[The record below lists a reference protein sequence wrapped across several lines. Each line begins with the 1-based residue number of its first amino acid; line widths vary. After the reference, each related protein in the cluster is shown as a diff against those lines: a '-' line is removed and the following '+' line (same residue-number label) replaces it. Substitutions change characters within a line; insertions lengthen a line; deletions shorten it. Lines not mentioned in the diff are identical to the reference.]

1 MSKFAPVNE
10 NELIEY
16 AKIQLGQGAITINVT
31 PDQARVRLRQAFD
44 LFNEYH
50 YSATE
55 KTFIAQQLTQEDQDR
70 GFVITPEAVINV
82 TRVLSFD
89 GSYKSDS
96 DLLWFPGGMNPMS
109 GWIDSG
115 ISGGFGNL
123 DPGVGPYGVSG
134 GITLYLMDLQ
144 KANYESI
151 LYPEDVARY
160 NEHTHRLYPQVSRKK
175 LVPGLFLVYEA
186 YSVLE
191 KLNVPSVYNNNW
203 LKEYYTAL
211 LGMQWGNN
219 LTKELDPTFGTN
231 TTRINGQGILD
242 RYTRLEERL
251 RKEVMDQYSTP
262 PMMVI
267 G

>member
-1 MSKFAPVNE
+1 MSKFAPTNE
-10 NELIEY
+10 QELMEF
-16 AKIQLGQGAITINVT
+16 AKIQLGQGAIVINVT
-31 PDQARVRLRQAFD
+31 PDQLRTRLRQAFD

-55 KTFIAQQLTQEDQDR
+55 MTFIAQEIVQEDQDR
-70 GFVITPEAVINV
+70 GFLITPDAVMNV

-96 DLLWFPGGMNPMS
+96 DLMWFPGGMNPMS

-115 ISGGFGNL
+115 ISGGYGNL
-123 DPGVGPYGVSG
+123 DPGVGPYGVGG

-160 NEHTHRLYPQVSRKK
+160 NEHTHRLYPQVSRSK
-175 LVPGLFLVYEA
+175 LVPGKFLVYEA
-186 YSVLE
+186 HSYLE
-191 KLNVPSVYNNNW
+191 KLNVPAVYNNRW

-211 LGMQWGNN
+211 VGIQWGNN
-219 LTKELDPTFGTN
+219 LTKEIDPTFGTS
-231 TTRINGQGILD
+231 TTKINGQGILD
-242 RYTRLEERL
+242 RYTALERTL
-251 RKEVMDQYSTP
+251 YDQLMRQYTAQ